1 MDAGPSCSP
10 NIQVAASFDSNI
22 RNQFDYPPGTL
33 VPVFHSTNFAKSANR
48 IESKIGRLSLLDDGD
63 NPNVLC

>member
-22 RNQFDYPPGTL
+22 RNQFDDPPGPL
-33 VPVFHSTNFAKSANR
+33 LSVFSYTNLIKSADR
-48 IESKIGRLSLLDDGD
+48 IESKIGRLSPLDDGD